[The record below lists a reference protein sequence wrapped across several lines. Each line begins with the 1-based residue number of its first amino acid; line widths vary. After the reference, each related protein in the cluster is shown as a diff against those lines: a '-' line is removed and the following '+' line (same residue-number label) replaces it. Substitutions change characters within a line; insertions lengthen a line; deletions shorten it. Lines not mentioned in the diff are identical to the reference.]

1 MNMSQLVNTFSPF
14 FFIKYIK
21 NYSQTI
27 ISNVLTSG
35 FLSLGLLVALQTA
48 PPQINSLLL
57 FIMSEMY
64 QLILLEFSLK
74 YLSVF
79 LKVLAFSAGIEFLK
93 KISVHIF
100 ICVY

>member
-1 MNMSQLVNTFSPF
+1 
-14 FFIKYIK
+14 
-21 NYSQTI
+21 
-27 ISNVLTSG
+27 
-35 FLSLGLLVALQTA
+35 
-48 PPQINSLLL
+48 
-57 FIMSEMY
+57 MSEMY

-100 ICVY
+100 ICVYWKTIYNFVLIWASVKQKMEKFVVGIGYKIFFMSFTVFARWDHKDVLSP